1 MSALDDIQALV
12 YRGERRLAQ
21 RDLAR
26 LLKSD
31 PLNLAAWLLL
41 ARLLDEPL
49 RKADCYRH
57 ALEID
62 PQNQIARLAM
72 EWLYVQPFLDM
83 PLPEVQSLPEPTP
96 MPPLPEREEA
106 LPEPPLFDWS
116 SLQPTFPAQE
126 PAPPEEML
134 VPLSQ
139 PHLPR
144 RKVRWKWILIPL
156 AILIL
161 LAGLAFGVWKLLGR
175 RSPAQKPPV
184 SLVLTQPPPAT
195 AENAPALSTTPLSSV
210 LTPIVSP
217 TPKSFTNM
225 AMRIVW
231 STTGKLILWD
241 RGQISPLT
249 KTDTSTSQ
257 VVLSDDGKYAAFD
270 RSGGIWVIDV
280 HSTNDERLLVRP
292 VALPLGDLPAS
303 SVSRVPDYFIWL
315 PGTHTLLFNTLYSP
329 AQGSARAA
337 DDLFMADYEKD
348 TVTLLLPCGQGGDI
362 IPSPDGSIA
371 AVVSSDTV
379 RLYDLKTHTV
389 LQTFD
394 YDAVILPSGAA
405 FRVQPVWA
413 DDSRS
418 IVLVIPPGD
427 AISNP
432 NSPARIWRISV
443 DSGLQPEM
451 PGEIYPQGGD
461 IQISPNSKQL
471 AYVLAATGSGELHL
485 ANTDGSYDRIL
496 LDGKAGIILGWSTTG
511 ETAAFA
517 LSADPP
523 GIWLLDAAGA
533 GAQPFS
539 TGFSKGT
546 LLTHFEWIDSTY
558 FLMETRLE
566 NSTRLWLASA
576 SMQPLLL
583 AEDPGGADIPFEGI
597 ALP

>member
-1 MSALDDIQALV
+1 MSALDDIQALIH
-12 YRGERRLAQ
+12 RGERRLAQ

-41 ARLLDEPL
+41 ARLLDDPL

-72 EWLYVQPFLDM
+72 EWLYIQPFLDM

-96 MPPLPEREEA
+96 LPPLPEREEA

-161 LAGLAFGVWKLLGR
+161 LAGLAFGIWKLLGR

-195 AENAPALSTTPLSSV
+195 AENAPALLSTPLS
-210 LTPIVSP
+210 LAPTPIVSP
-217 TPKSFTNM
+217 TPKPFTNM
-225 AMRIVW
+225 AMRIAW
-231 STTGKLILWD
+231 STAGKLILWD
-241 RGQISPLT
+241 RGQVSPLT

-257 VVLSDDGKYAAFD
+257 VVLSNDGKYAAFD

-292 VALPLGDLPAS
+292 VALPLGDLPAG
-303 SVSRVPDYFIWL
+303 SVSRVPDHFIWL

-337 DDLFMADYEKD
+337 DDLFMANYEKD

-379 RLYDLKTHTV
+379 RLYNLKAHTV

-394 YDAVILPSGAA
+394 YDPVILSSGAA
-405 FRVQPVWA
+405 FRIRPVWA

-418 IVLVIPPGD
+418 VVVVIPPGD

-432 NSPARIWRISV
+432 NSPARIWRIYV
-443 DSGLQPEM
+443 DRDLQPEM
-451 PGEIYPQGGD
+451 LGEINPQGGD
-461 IQISPNSKQL
+461 IHLSPNSKQL
-471 AYVLAATGSGELHL
+471 AYVLTDIGLGELHL
-485 ANTDGSYDRIL
+485 ANTDGSHDRIL

-511 ETAAFA
+511 ETIAFA

-523 GIWLLDAAGA
+523 GIWLLDAADA

-558 FLMETRLE
+558 FLMESRLE

-576 SMQPLLL
+576 STQPLLL
-583 AEDPGGADIPFEGI
+583 AEDPGGADIPFESI